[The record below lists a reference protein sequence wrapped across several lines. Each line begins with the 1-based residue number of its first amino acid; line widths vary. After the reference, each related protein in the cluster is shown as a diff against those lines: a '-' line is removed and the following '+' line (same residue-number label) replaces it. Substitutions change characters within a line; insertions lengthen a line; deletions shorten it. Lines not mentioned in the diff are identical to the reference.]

1 VHRLSLIIG
10 ALLAATACGSTST
23 APTNTPNTFHAE
35 VADPAGDAAVSAA
48 VPTPPDLIHGSVDVG
63 GGSLTV
69 TIQFAPGTL
78 NRASTLLTIQLDTD
92 QNPATG
98 IPAANGVGIDYVLSM
113 YGPTG
118 TIVQQATPATC
129 ANGGACYTQVGTAS
143 LGLGTDT
150 MTTTIPLS
158 MLGNADGRLNY
169 RVFASV
175 PQPAPTPTI
184 TTDVMPDIT
193 LPPAHVP

>member
-1 VHRLSLIIG
+1 MHRVSLIIG

-23 APTNTPNTFHAE
+23 TPTNTPNTFHAE
-35 VADPAGDAAVSAA
+35 VTDPAGDAVASAA
-48 VPTPPDLIHGSVDVG
+48 VPTPPDLIHGTVDVG
-63 GGSLTV
+63 GGSMTV

-98 IPAANGVGIDYVLSM
+98 IPAANGIGIDYVLSL
-113 YGPTG
+113 YGPTD
-118 TIVQQATPATC
+118 TIVQQATPSTC
-129 ANGGACYTQVGTAS
+129 VNGSACYTQVGTVA
-143 LGLGTDT
+143 LNIGTDT

-158 MLGNADGRLNY
+158 MLGNAGGRLNY

-175 PQPAPTPTI
+175 PQPAPAPTI

>member
-23 APTNTPNTFHAE
+23 APTNTRNSFHAE
-35 VADPAGDAAVSAA
+35 VADPAGDAVVSSA

-78 NRASTLLTIQLDTD
+78 NRTSTLLTIQLDTD

-143 LGLGTDT
+143 LGFGTDT
-150 MTTTIPLS
+150 MTTAIPLS
-158 MLGNADGRLNY
+158 MLGNVDGRLNY

-175 PQPAPTPTI
+175 PQPAPAPTI

-193 LPPAHVP
+193 LPPSHVP